1 MAAARTHETI
11 KTLTDVRLVKIDPQ
25 AEGFFDAVLN
35 FRTSNENINL
45 FIEAVE
51 EVKNANLEDFYTPIY
66 DPSEGSGEPP
76 IIYEKGN
83 KPAVGHSYNWWV
95 ETASKMPAVEG
106 RMWDVASE
114 YQRYAF
120 LVDVVN
126 KKVKS
131 GESLAD
137 ALDEVVNDS
146 TELGHYYNSKDST
159 KGKSFEPTG
168 SRCVCGFYDLAN
180 TYKILKCSNKE
191 AGGFWVAGGLCDGNG
206 YDYPLADLDLY
217 SDVGNDDSDGVAML
231 VLSVALPT
239 E

>member
-1 MAAARTHETI
+1 MAAARTHGTI
-11 KTLTDVRLVKIDPQ
+11 KTLTDNRLVKINPQ

-51 EVKNANLEDFYTPIY
+51 EVKAAYLEAFYTPIY
-66 DPSEGSGEPP
+66 DPSEGSGEIPV
-76 IIYEKGN
+76 IYEKSN
-83 KPAVGHSYNWWV
+83 NPAVGHSYNWWAAA
-95 ETASKMPAVEG
+95 ASKMPAVEG

-137 ALDEVVNDS
+137 ALDQVVNDS
-146 TELGHYYNSKDST
+146 TELGHYYNAKNST
-159 KGKSFEPTG
+159 KGQGFEPTG

-180 TYKILKCSNKE
+180 TYKILKCSNPK
-191 AGGFWVAGGLCDGNG
+191 AGGFWVAGGNCNFNG
-206 YDYPLADLDLY
+206 GHYPLADLSHY
-217 SDVGNDDSDGVAML
+217 TDVDNDDIKGVAML
-231 VLSVALPT
+231 VISVALPT